1 MPTATLIFNP
11 RAGRLTVD
19 SAMASVADTW
29 RAAGWTVTL
38 QPTAAPGD
46 ASRLARAAAEA
57 GEDVVLAAG
66 GDGTL
71 GEVAD
76 GLAGSRTIL
85 APIPAGTANALAQE
99 LELPRPQILE
109 PRSMVKAA
117 EALLRGRVQTIDLG
131 HTEGE
136 SGGRHWILWSGV
148 GADAFLVDRLEP
160 RPTWSKRL
168 GAVGYSLQ
176 AVAQLHQL
184 PAMRATVEVDGH
196 RVEDDF
202 LLILIS
208 NARRYAGGL
217 VMLNS
222 DGLFDDGVLE
232 VWLFRAGET
241 AERLPQGERLVRM
254 ASYMAAAKLG
264 MQELAE
270 GMTLIP
276 GRHVSITTRPTMPCH
291 TDGESA
297 GSTPI
302 VCELR
307 PDALR
312 LLVPQSARSDL
323 FLKPGVTFAA
333 AI

>member
-1 MPTATLIFNP
+1 MPTATLIYNP
-11 RAGRLTVD
+11 RAGRLTLTTSLELV
-19 SAMASVADTW
+19 ASVW
-29 RAAGWTVTL
+29 QSAGWTVTFS
-38 QPTAAPGD
+38 PTAGPGD
-46 ASRLARAAAEA
+46 AARIAAAAAQA

-76 GLAGSRTIL
+76 GLAGSQTIL

-99 LELPRPQILE
+99 LSLPRPQILD

-117 EALLRGRVQTIDLG
+117 NALLNGRVQSVDLG
-131 HTEGE
+131 LTSTAAG
-136 SGGRHWILWSGV
+136 SRHWLLWSGV

-176 AVAQLHQL
+176 AAAQLHQL
-184 PAMRATVEVDGH
+184 PAMHAVVEVDGY
-196 RVEDDF
+196 RVEDEF

-217 VMLNS
+217 VILNS
-222 DGLFDDGVLE
+222 DGLLDDAVLE

-241 AERLPQGERLVRM
+241 ADKLPQGERLVRM
-254 ASYMAAAKLG
+254 ATYMAAAKLG
-264 MQELAE
+264 RQDLAQ
-270 GMTLIP
+270 GMNLIP
-276 GRHVSITTRPTMPCH
+276 GRHVVVETAPSMPCH
-291 TDGESA
+291 TDGESL
-297 GSTPI
+297 GQTPL

-307 PDALR
+307 PQALR
-312 LLVPQSARSDL
+312 LLVPQSTPHNL
-323 FLKPGVTFAA
+323 FLEPGIAFAD

>member
-1 MPTATLIFNP
+1 MPTATLIYNP
-11 RAGRLTVD
+11 RAGRLTVA
-19 SAMASVADTW
+19 SALEPVANTW
-29 RAAGWTVTL
+29 RSQGWTVTL
-38 QPTAAPGD
+38 RLTRAPGD
-46 ASRLARAAAEA
+46 AARLAREAAEA

-99 LELPRPQILE
+99 LEIPRPQILE
-109 PRSMVKAA
+109 PHSMLKAA
-117 EALLRGRVQTIDLG
+117 GALLQGRVQSVDLG
-131 HTEGE
+131 LITSAGLN
-136 SGGRHWILWSGV
+136 RHWILWSGV
-148 GADAFLVDRLEP
+148 GVDAYLVDRLEP

-176 AVAQLHQL
+176 AAAQLHQL
-184 PAMRATVEVDGH
+184 PAMRAIVEVDGY

-202 LLILIS
+202 LMILVS

-222 DGLFDDGVLE
+222 EGLLDDGVLE
-232 VWLFRAGET
+232 VWLFRTGDAGSSL
-241 AERLPQGERLVRM
+241 LPSQRVVRM

-264 MQELAE
+264 MQDLAS

-276 GRHVSITTRPTMPCH
+276 GTHVSIQTQPPMYCH

-297 GSTPI
+297 GSTPV
-302 VCELR
+302 VCEVR
-307 PDALR
+307 PKALR
-312 LLVPQSARSDL
+312 LLVPESTPPDL
-323 FLKPGVTFAA
+323 FLEPGIPLTE

>member
-11 RAGRLTVD
+11 RAGRLTVA
-19 SAMASVADTW
+19 SAQDTVANTW

-38 QPTAAPGD
+38 QPTTGPGD

-57 GEDVVLAAG
+57 GETVVLAAG

-76 GLAGSRTIL
+76 GLAGTRTIL

-99 LELPRPQILE
+99 LDLPRPNILE
-109 PRSMVKAA
+109 PRSMIRAA
-117 EALLRGRVQTIDLG
+117 GALLRGRVQAVDLG
-131 HTEGE
+131 HT
-136 SGGRHWILWSGV
+136 SGPAGDRHWILWSGV

-184 PAMRATVEVDGH
+184 PAMHATVEVDGH

-202 LLILIS
+202 LLILVS
-208 NARRYAGGL
+208 NARLYAGGL

-222 DGLFDDGVLE
+222 DGLLDDGVLE

-241 AERLPQGERLVRM
+241 AAKLPQGERLVRM
-254 ASYMAAAKLG
+254 ATYMAAAKLG

-276 GRHVSITTRPTMPCH
+276 GRHVSIATRPAMPCH

-302 VCELR
+302 VCEMR
-307 PDALR
+307 PGALR
-312 LLVPQSARSDL
+312 LLVPETTPSDL
-323 FLKPGVTFAA
+323 FLQPGVPLAT